1 MPAKAPPSATAKKS
15 SNDTPND
22 EDEIPWFPVFRAIR
36 YQALKR
42 ERIQFVIDMP
52 GSFTGDEGAWKGGV
66 DRDNSCFFLK
76 YKVDDIFLDPH
87 HITSYLSEQH
97 GRMFAS
103 DSAYCTEFEENN
115 DFKEKWCTFR
125 YALPFKCFD
134 DFSQDM
140 GHPGLIFLT
149 MNEVN
154 LIIVELASLHQVRKS
169 DGVFKLKKSTF
180 RSPVKSKS
188 KKNALTEIANFI
200 EFLIEK
206 GENLDKVR
214 AALKVSSASLGV
226 DPDAMDIEEMYTSI
240 SEQVKKRKMNDVDDL

>member
-1 MPAKAPPSATAKKS
+1 VGLASVS
-15 SNDTPND
+15 L
-22 EDEIPWFPVFRAIR
+22 RAL
-36 YQALKR
+36 YEPTMYFSLSLTFSQP
-42 ERIQFVIDMP
+42 RIQFVIDMP

-154 LIIVELASLHQVRKS
+154 LIIVERLRKS
-169 DGVFKLKKSTF
+169 QT
-180 RSPVKSKS
+180 
-188 KKNALTEIANFI
+188 
-200 EFLIEK
+200 
-206 GENLDKVR
+206 
-214 AALKVSSASLGV
+214 SL
-226 DPDAMDIEEMYTSI
+226 SF
-240 SEQVKKRKMNDVDDL
+240 